1 MCLLI
6 PALKRL
12 RQEDDEFRVSLGYI
26 IRPYLEGGKKEKKN
40 RVTLLSSRNS
50 HVNWEHEYS
59 KCFYAFI
66 DILYKAGV

>member
-6 PALKRL
+6 PALRRL

-26 IRPYLEGGKKEKKN
+26 IRPYLEGEKWKKKK

-50 HVNWEHEYS
+50 HFNWEHE
-59 KCFYAFI
+59 
-66 DILYKAGV
+66 

>member
-12 RQEDDEFRVSLGYI
+12 RQEVDEFRVSLGYI
-26 IRPYLEGGKKEKKN
+26 IRPYLEEKKERKK

-50 HVNWEHEYS
+50 HFNWEHE
-59 KCFYAFI
+59 
-66 DILYKAGV
+66 